1 MNQGCTPLK
10 KVRFFD
16 QSFKIF
22 HCDPACVIKLVKNM
36 TFDTVRAYAERVA
49 NRQLYGE
56 LVLFAN
62 GHFDTDPPSPG
73 VREDDIATFKSM
85 MHE

>member
-1 MNQGCTPLK
+1 
-10 KVRFFD
+10 
-16 QSFKIF
+16 
-22 HCDPACVIKLVKNM
+22 M